1 LKNIFFLLGP
11 TLIIFIGLTQFES
24 VPITFV
30 LFYSWLFI
38 IPLITS
44 FKSTDLKKT
53 LGLSFKNGFSSNV
66 VIYGIVSGVFGL
78 SAIFALVSLLQN
90 YLFNIGQLK
99 ELLVSWNFSGSNVW
113 GLILILLVIN
123 PFLEELYWREFMHGR
138 LLPLLGDRKTIF
150 VTSFFYS
157 LYHLLSLIPM
167 LEMPFSLIAAIPVF
181 LAGLLWGYF
190 RIKFKTMVA
199 PVISHV
205 LADLGIVFVYLYYFI

>member
-1 LKNIFFLLGP
+1 MKNVFFLLGP
-11 TLIIFIGLTQFES
+11 TLMIFIGLTQFES

-30 LFYSWLFI
+30 LFYSWLLIF
-38 IPLITS
+38 PLVTT
-44 FKSTDLKKT
+44 FKSIELKKT
-53 LGLSFKNGFSSNV
+53 FRLTFKNGFSSKA

-78 SAIFALVSLLQN
+78 STIFASVSLLQN
-90 YLFNIGQLK
+90 YLFNVSQLK
-99 ELLVSWNFSGSNVW
+99 ELLVSWHFSGSNVW

-123 PFLEELYWREFMHGR
+123 PFLEELYWREFMHVR
-138 LLPLLGDRKTIF
+138 LLPVFGDRKTIF

-167 LEMPFSLIAAIPVF
+167 FEMPFSLIAAVPVF

-199 PVISHV
+199 SLISHV
-205 LADLGIVFVYLYYFI
+205 LADLGIVFVYLHYFF

>member
-1 LKNIFFLLGP
+1 MKNVFFLLGP
-11 TLIIFIGLTQFES
+11 TLMIFIGLTQFES
-24 VPITFV
+24 VPITFI

-38 IPLITS
+38 IPLVTT
-44 FKSTDLKKT
+44 FKSTELKKT
-53 LGLSFKNGFSSNV
+53 FKLAFKNGFSSKA
-66 VIYGIVSGVFGL
+66 VIYGIVSGIFSL

-90 YLFNIGQLK
+90 YLFNMGQLK
-99 ELLVSWNFSGSNVW
+99 VLLVSWNFSGANVW

-123 PFLEELYWREFMHGR
+123 PFLEELYWREFMHVR
-138 LLPLLGDRKTIF
+138 LQPVLGDRKTIF

-167 LEMPFSLIAAIPVF
+167 FEMPFSLIAAIPVF

-190 RIKFKTMVA
+190 RIIFKTMVA

>member
-1 LKNIFFLLGP
+1 M
-11 TLIIFIGLTQFES
+11 IFIGLTQFES
-24 VPITFV
+24 VPITFI

-38 IPLITS
+38 IPLVTT
-44 FKSTDLKKT
+44 FKSTELIKT
-53 LGLSFKNGFSSNV
+53 FINEISSKA

-78 SAIFALVSLLQN
+78 STIFTLVSLLQTS
-90 YLFNIGQLK
+90 LFNMDQLT
-99 ELLVSWNFSGSNVW
+99 ELLVSWHFSGSNVW

-123 PFLEELYWREFMHGR
+123 PFLEELYWREFMHVR
-138 LLPLLGDRKTIF
+138 LLPVLGDRKTIF

-190 RIKFKTMVA
+190 RIIFKTMVA

>member
-1 LKNIFFLLGP
+1 MKNVFFLLGP
-11 TLIIFIGLTQFES
+11 TLMIFIGLTQFES

-30 LFYSWLFI
+30 WFYTWLLI
-38 IPLITS
+38 IPLVAI

-53 LGLSFKNGFSSNV
+53 LILSFINGFSSKV
-66 VIYGIVSGVFGL
+66 VFYGIISGVISLF
-78 SAIFALVSLLQN
+78 AIFTLVSLLQN
-90 YLFNIGQLK
+90 YLFDIGQLK
-99 ELLVSWNFSGSNVW
+99 ELLVSWNFSGTNVW

-123 PFLEELYWREFMHGR
+123 PLLEELYWREFMHVR
-138 LLPLLGDRKTIF
+138 LLPVLGDRKTIF

-167 LEMPFSLIAAIPVF
+167 FEMPFSLIAAVPVF

-199 PVISHV
+199 SVISHV
-205 LADLGIVFVYLYYFI
+205 LADLGIVFVYLHYLI

>member
-1 LKNIFFLLGP
+1 M
-11 TLIIFIGLTQFES
+11 IFIGLTQFES

-53 LGLSFKNGFSSNV
+53 LRLSFKNGFSSKV